1 MKKSILRTI
10 VFGLLAVAVALAPTQ
25 ALAQEKK
32 QTPAAEKKKGT
43 PPIHGKVAAVD
54 KTAKTIT
61 VGQTVI
67 QITSETKITKTGKP
81 ATLDDA
87 VVGEEVMAHGK
98 KGDDGKYV
106 AKTVRFGAKAEGED
120 KGEKKKGKKNKKE
133 N

>member
-1 MKKSILRTI
+1 MKKN
-10 VFGLLAVAVALAPTQ
+10 LLKVLVLSLLAVALAPSQ

-32 QTPAAEKKKGT
+32 QTPAAEKKKGNPN
-43 PPIHGKVAAVD
+43 PPIHGKIAAVD

-61 VGQTVI
+61 VGKTTI
-67 QITSETKITKTGKP
+67 QITSETKITKAGKP

-87 VVGEEVMAHGK
+87 TVGEQVTAHGK

-106 AKTVRFGAKAEGED
+106 AKSVRFGPKAEGED
-120 KGEKKKGKKNKKE
+120 KGEKKKKKGKKE